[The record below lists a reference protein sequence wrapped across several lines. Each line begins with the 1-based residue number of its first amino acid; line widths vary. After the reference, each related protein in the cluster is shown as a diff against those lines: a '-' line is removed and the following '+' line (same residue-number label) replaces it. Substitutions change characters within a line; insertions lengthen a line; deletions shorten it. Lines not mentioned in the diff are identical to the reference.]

1 MDPSSAL
8 DEAVQDI
15 SNLEAEFAY
24 ILEEIRIHDLE
35 IYEIKEKYKQKES
48 ILQKHLKQNGSLT
61 TYVKE
66 DSINKEL
73 KDSIE
78 EAKKIQYE
86 KCILANTA
94 LFMVSRHLNKLE
106 NNINILEEDGLLA
119 PLEDEV
125 ESGAELSRENSVLS
139 IGTEKKKRAIPSS
152 TSTSGSTMK
161 RKKHKRSTS
170 VNKSSDLQKQ
180 NIRKGTVSP
189 TPLGSTELDA
199 ETQKYN
205 DELFSGAADNEEEDK
220 TLYCFCQSV
229 SYGEMVA
236 CDGPHCK
243 YEWFHYPCV
252 NLKEP
257 PTGKW
262 YCPDCKQEM
271 LKNKTLKKRKS

>member
-48 ILQKHLKQNGSLT
+48 ILQKHLKQNGPLI
-61 TYVKE
+61 TYGKE

-139 IGTEKKKRAIPSS
+139 IGTEKRKRAISSS
-152 TSTSGSTMK
+152 TSTNGSTVK

-170 VNKSSDLQKQ
+170 INKSSDLQKQ
-180 NIRKGTVSP
+180 NTRKGTVSP

>member
-48 ILQKHLKQNGSLT
+48 ILQKHLKQNGPLT
-61 TYVKE
+61 TYGKE

-139 IGTEKKKRAIPSS
+139 IGTEKRKRAISSS
-152 TSTSGSTMK
+152 TSTNGSTVK

-170 VNKSSDLQKQ
+170 INKSSDLQKQ
-180 NIRKGTVSP
+180 NTRKGTVSP

>member
-15 SNLEAEFAY
+15 SNLEAEFYY

-48 ILQKHLKQNGSLT
+48 ILQKHLKQNGSLI
-61 TYVKE
+61 TYAKE
-66 DSINKEL
+66 DSINKEIR
-73 KDSIE
+73 DSME
-78 EAKKIQYE
+78 EAKRLQYE

-125 ESGAELSRENSVLS
+125 ESSTELSRENSAVS
-139 IGTEKKKRAIPSS
+139 MGTEKKKRAISS
-152 TSTSGSTMK
+152 GTSTSGLTVK

-170 VNKSSDLQKQ
+170 INKSSDLQKQ
-180 NIRKGTVSP
+180 NTRKDAVSP

>member
-48 ILQKHLKQNGSLT
+48 ILQKHLKQNGPLT
-61 TYVKE
+61 TYGKE

-139 IGTEKKKRAIPSS
+139 IGTEKRKRAISS
-152 TSTSGSTMK
+152 GTSTNGSTVK

-170 VNKSSDLQKQ
+170 INKSSDLQKQ
-180 NIRKGTVSP
+180 NTRKGTVSP

>member
-15 SNLEAEFAY
+15 SNLEAEFYY

-48 ILQKHLKQNGSLT
+48 ILQKHLKQNGSLI
-61 TYVKE
+61 TYAKE
-66 DSINKEL
+66 DSINKEIR
-73 KDSIE
+73 DSME
-78 EAKKIQYE
+78 EAKRLQYE

-125 ESGAELSRENSVLS
+125 ESSTELSRENSAVS
-139 IGTEKKKRAIPSS
+139 TGTEKKKRAISS
-152 TSTSGSTMK
+152 GTSTSGLTVK

-170 VNKSSDLQKQ
+170 INKSSDLQKQ
-180 NIRKGTVSP
+180 NTRKDAVSP